1 MLLILCAGGSVLSP
15 VHLSAAEALGQKATI
30 GVLYPNVR
38 EPYKSVFM
46 SIMQGIDDGLD
57 TNTTRYPLDDVTEP
71 SALNTSLERD
81 RVGVVIA
88 LGTKGATAA
97 RRLEN
102 GIHVIVGAVLTEP
115 SQGGSGF
122 SGITLSPDPQI
133 LFERLTKVAP
143 SARRVTVIYDP
154 LSNQWLIDRAHVAAR
169 SQALLLNAIPAED
182 LAAGARLYRTL
193 LETTA
198 GVSEVI
204 WIPQGDDTVD
214 ENAILPLVLQE
225 AWDKKIVVISSNPS
239 HVRKGALMA
248 LYPDNAGLGRSLAA
262 MALETLRTG
271 GVNKAKFVPLRDLL
285 TAVNIRT
292 AEHLGLEPTPKNER
306 HFDMVFPER

>member
-1 MLLILCAGGSVLSP
+1 MLVILCAGGSVLSP
-15 VHLSAAEALGQKATI
+15 VRQPAAEPHGQEATI

-46 SIMQGIDDGLD
+46 SIVQGIDDGLD
-57 TNTTRYPLDDVTEP
+57 SNVRRYVLDDLTDP
-71 SALNTSLERD
+71 GALSTSLERD

-88 LGTKGATAA
+88 LGAKGVTAA
-97 RRLEN
+97 RRLES

-115 SQGGSGF
+115 RQDRAVS
-122 SGITLSPDPQI
+122 SGITLSPDPEI
-133 LFERLTKVAP
+133 LFERLMKVAP
-143 SARRVTVIYDP
+143 SAKRVTVIYDR
-154 LSNQWLIDRAHVAAR
+154 LSNQGLIDRAYAAAR
-169 SQALLLNAIPAED
+169 SQALLLNAIPAD
-182 LAAGARLYRTL
+182 NLAAGARLYRTL
-193 LETTA
+193 LDTTA

-214 ENAILPLVLQE
+214 ENAVLPLVLKE

-262 MALETLRTG
+262 MAMETLRAG
-271 GVNKAKFVPLRDLL
+271 GVKKGTFVPLRDLL

-292 AEHLGLEPTPKNER
+292 AGHLGLEPASNGER
-306 HFDMVFPER
+306 QFDMVFPER